1 MTEINDELFFNDKA
15 DQSKFLDWAYE
26 RIKQEVQEIENMEKQ
41 FGTAEWYIASQRK
54 GRPAR
59 VSGEE
64 KLRLVNE
71 IDKYRNSGYTYK
83 IACECAG
90 VPQGTYSKWR
100 NDLGLGKYIKGDVRV
115 ST

>member
-1 MTEINDELFFNDKA
+1 MPEINDELFFNDKK
-15 DQSKFLDWAYE
+15 DQSKFLDWAYQ
-26 RIKQEVQEIENMEKQ
+26 RIKQEVEEIESMEEE

-54 GRPAR
+54 GRPT
-59 VSGEE
+59 VNNED
-64 KLRLVNE
+64 KLRIVNE
-71 IDKYRNSGYTYK
+71 IDKYRNSGYTYR

-100 NDLGLGKYIKGDVRV
+100 RDLGLGKYKKGDARV